1 MLDLATFPPLD
12 GPEQDLLTG
21 ATLGEKD
28 TSLEEM
34 DEGIVVDTAESV
46 RERQGCARR
55 SALQELDD
63 DDDGVEEAAGAAAG
77 AGTSSARSVVGPDVS
92 ALLFDP
98 DDDID
103 DI

>member
-1 MLDLATFPPLD
+1 M
-12 GPEQDLLTG
+12 LTG

-34 DEGIVVDTAESV
+34 EEGIVVDTTSSAETS
-46 RERQGCARR
+46 RERQGRARR

-63 DDDGVEEAAGAAAG
+63 DDDGGEEAAGAAAD
-77 AGTSSARSVVGPDVS
+77 AGTFPARSVVGPDVS

>member
-1 MLDLATFPPLD
+1 M
-12 GPEQDLLTG
+12 TG

-28 TSLEEM
+28 TSLEEV
-34 DEGIVVDTAESV
+34 DEGIVVDTADSS
-46 RERQGCARR
+46 RERQGRARR

-63 DDDGVEEAAGAAAG
+63 DDGGEEAAGAAAD
-77 AGTSSARSVVGPDVS
+77 AGTIPARSVVGPDVS